1 MAPATGN
8 QFIPTDFV
16 GKIRDQKWLVLKASA
31 LGFAVFELVGVAVRF
46 VAAEIDRA
54 LFTNATSSMRELLLQ
69 YRAWELY
76 RALLY
81 CMAAALAGWTV
92 ARVYRSHRRLA
103 VAGFAV
109 VLGISLLISLFTGP
123 GYYLRDVALI
133 ASIVLSPFV
142 GGLWFRGPQEHR

>member
-1 MAPATGN
+1 MMYGS
-8 QFIPTDFV
+8 QFIPADLV
-16 GKIRDQKWLVLKASA
+16 GKIRDQKWLILKASA
-31 LGFAVFELVGVAVRF
+31 LGFAVFELLGVPVRF
-46 VAAEIDRA
+46 VAAEIDRT
-54 LFTNATSSMRELLLQ
+54 LFTSVTSSIRELLLQ

-81 CMAAALAGWTV
+81 CVAAAFAGWTV

-123 GYYLRDVALI
+123 GYYLRDLVLI

-142 GGLWFRGPQEHR
+142 GGLWFRVPKNTGD

>member
-1 MAPATGN
+1 MIHGN
-8 QFIPTDFV
+8 QFIPTDVV
-16 GKIRDQKWLVLKASA
+16 GKIRDQKWLVLKAAA
-31 LGFAVFELVGVAVRF
+31 LGFAVFELVGVPVRF
-46 VAAEIDRA
+46 VAAEIDRT
-54 LFTNATSSMRELLLQ
+54 LLTNATSSTRQLVLQ

-123 GYYLRDVALI
+123 GYYLRDVVLI
-133 ASIVLSPFV
+133 AGIVLSPFV
-142 GGLWFRGPQEHR
+142 GGLWFRRPREHR

>member
-1 MAPATGN
+1 MRV
-8 QFIPTDFV
+8 DFV
-16 GKIRDQKWLVLKASA
+16 GRIRDQKWLVLKASA
-31 LGFAVFELVGVAVRF
+31 LGFALFELLGVPARF

-54 LFTNATSSMRELLLQ
+54 LFMSVTSPIRELLLR

-81 CMAAALAGWTV
+81 CMAAAVAGWIV

-103 VAGFAV
+103 VAGVTV

-123 GYYLRDVALI
+123 GYYLRDVVLI
-133 ASIVLSPFV
+133 ASIVLSPLV
-142 GGLWFRGPQEHR
+142 GALWFQGPKNTGD